1 VITSE
6 LFNAPAVGWYDVPLT
21 TPIIIDETKD
31 IWISCTCTHPAGEY
45 PAGMNSAIPGV
56 PGKSSWLNLGGWS
69 DYSGYNWLFNIAAGI
84 DDTGTPP
91 PPPPPPPGPSNI
103 TVYNQTHYL
112 DLEPPMSWIELELDH
127 DGNMI
132 TPYTEFMIWQE
143 DFACNQTGGSQ
154 CCFIHFSVDG
164 PPGSMFYWNG
174 QYYAADGSWRQGAK
188 GFDTPVAFQI
198 RDQTGYIKAGKY
210 VVEFY
215 AEDCFGNVESTIHRE
230 TYYPDTTAPTTTLL
244 FSGPHYE
251 DQDEWISTDTQ
262 IRFETSDAGSG
273 AIVTKYQIDNGQ
285 IQTYTGPFTIPTEG
299 QHTILYYSIDKVNN
313 HGHEIIKTV
322 IVDSTAPQA
331 NLIFDGD
338 TYDGTTTTWITPD
351 TQIQLPATDTGCGLK
366 AIYYRIDNGE
376 WTEYTDSFTLTTGT
390 LIEFYAEDNLGNTP
404 SIQQLALGV
413 DNEAPSITYI
423 APQEKHLYIAG
434 REILALRTE
443 SIIVGS
449 LRVEATATDAS
460 GIDKIEFYIDG
471 TLRYTEPSN
480 SLQWLWDE
488 KSLFTHTLTIK
499 AYDNLGRVATKE
511 TNVKIFNF

>member
-1 VITSE
+1 
-6 LFNAPAVGWYDVPLT
+6 
-21 TPIIIDETKD
+21 
-31 IWISCTCTHPAGEY
+31 
-45 PAGMNSAIPGV
+45 
-56 PGKSSWLNLGGWS
+56 
-69 DYSGYNWLFNIAAGI
+69 
-84 DDTGTPP
+84 
-91 PPPPPPPGPSNI
+91 
-103 TVYNQTHYL
+103 
-112 DLEPPMSWIELELDH
+112 
-127 DGNMI
+127 
-132 TPYTEFMIWQE
+132 
-143 DFACNQTGGSQ
+143 
-154 CCFIHFSVDG
+154 
-164 PPGSMFYWNG
+164 MFYWNG

-210 VVEFY
+210 VIEFY
-215 AEDCFGNVESTIHRE
+215 AEDCLGNVESTIHRK

-338 TYDGTTTTWITPD
+338 TYDGTATTWITPH

-390 LIEFYAEDNLGNTP
+390 FIEFYAEDNLGNTL
-404 SIQQLALGV
+404 SIQQFTYGV
-413 DNEAPSITYI
+413 DNEAPSITYV
-423 APQEKHLYIAG
+423 APQGNHLYIAG

-443 SIIVGS
+443 SVIIGS

-460 GIDKIEFYIDG
+460 GVEKIEFYIDG
-471 TLRYTEPSN
+471 VLRYMEPSN